1 MSANNIHSTKNKQKC
16 KVIIPNHLSII
27 MDGNGR
33 WARKHDL
40 PRFAGHQAGVKTIR
54 MVIAESIKVGVN
66 ILTLY
71 AFSTENWRRSQ
82 REIASLMKLFQEVI
96 EKEKRSLIE
105 HQIRVRFIGYRD
117 SLPETLRVAMGELEE
132 ATEKHNQLFL
142 NIAINYGG
150 RSEICY
156 AFQSICHQFKQGEIK
171 SSDINEKMISQHLF
185 TTDMPD
191 PDLLIRTGG
200 EKRIS
205 NFLLWQIAYTELY
218 FTKTFWPDFSK
229 EDLWKIF
236 NNYEKRVRKFG
247 GEA

>member
-1 MSANNIHSTKNKQKC
+1 MLKNFNHIAKNKQKC
-16 KVIIPNHLSII
+16 KIIPSHLSII

-33 WARKHDL
+33 WARKYKL

-54 MVIAESIKVGVN
+54 MVIAESIKAGVN
-66 ILTLY
+66 ILTIY
-71 AFSTENWRRSQ
+71 AFSTENWRRSNI
-82 REIASLMKLFQEVI
+82 EITSLMDLFQEVI

-105 HQIRVRFIGYRD
+105 HQIKVRFIGHR
-117 SLPETLRVAMGELEE
+117 SPLSETLRLSMGELEE
-132 ATEKHNQLFL
+132 ATKKNRQLLL

-150 RSEICY
+150 RSELCY
-156 AFQSICHQFKQGEIK
+156 AFQSICNKLSQGKIK
-171 SSDINEKMISQHLF
+171 LSDIDEKMISKNLF
-185 TTDMPD
+185 TFGIPD

-229 EDLWKIF
+229 EDLWKAF
-236 NNYEKRVRKFG
+236 NSYEKRVRKFG